1 MKTITSDRWR
11 YRRRPNSNYHHDDE
25 VGYFALAAAIVRQAV
40 MDYQYADDILKGIKR
55 VHQSSYSNRLASS
68 AEHTKYEVVCF
79 FRSQWYGLLCD
90 IDPNMILKKL
100 GAI

>member
-1 MKTITSDRWR
+1 
-11 YRRRPNSNYHHDDE
+11 
-25 VGYFALAAAIVRQAV
+25 

-68 AEHTKYEVVCF
+68 AEHTKHEIVCF

-90 IDPNMILKKL
+90 IDPNLILKKM